1 MEVLIIFGLFLCI
14 PYLFRFI
21 IKKGVSRHCYAMLT
35 SLILALTFFLLSI
48 LFVTD
53 DTFLI
58 GTVMFILAL
67 IGGYPAQYFLYSIIS
82 KYVNPS

>member
-21 IKKGVSRHCYAMLT
+21 IKKGVSRHRYAMLT

-53 DTFLI
+53 DPFSV
-58 GTVMFILAL
+58 GTIMAILSL
-67 IGGYPAQYFLYSIIS
+67 IGGYPTQYFLYPITS
-82 KYVNPS
+82 KVVNRN